1 MTARQSAI
9 NYYKRKGLTQEEA
22 EARYDRPKGTCKVCG
37 GPAAT
42 ARAEHCQPCRDDI
55 ERRRGREA
63 YHARKADHARA
74 RRAAAGKPGRS
85 AAKRGRG
92 ESIRILPRS
101 ENSSA
106 PPREEIIIVPEGM
119 TVTKLPSILPPTIRG
134 AERETWDDDP
144 KKAAFID
151 AVLAKRRG
159 AGKPPVKPL
168 GLQAVI
174 TDAPGAM
181 GER

>member
-63 YHARKADHARA
+63 YHARKAQQ
-74 RRAAAGKPGRS
+74 KSVRS
-85 AAKRGRG
+85 AAKPKRGRG
-92 ESIRILPRS
+92 ESITILPKP
-101 ENSSA
+101 EAACA
-106 PPREEIIIVPEGM
+106 PEVIIVPAGLI
-119 TVTKLPSILPPTIRG
+119 VTKLPSILPPTIRG

-151 AVLAKRRG
+151 ALLAKRRG

-174 TDAPGAM
+174 TDAPGVM
-181 GER
+181 GGR